1 MAEKDAVT
9 TEFPTD
15 WQHAV
20 ILVAHPDD
28 PEYGMAAAVARWTR
42 EGKRV
47 DYVLASSGE
56 AGIEGLD
63 PAECG
68 PLREDEQR
76 RAGAQVGVTDIDFL
90 GLPDSRLANDELT
103 RSLVRRELEARRP
116 DVAIVTYRGPEW
128 APGAPN
134 QSDHIEFGNACVEAI
149 AALPED
155 VRPRWVF
162 ENDPTYTHI
171 VTVSREDVE
180 AAVRSLAE
188 HERYLSVLDPSTPVA
203 EQARAVVDQSCR
215 VDDEGRTYVGFALV
229 EL

>member
-1 MAEKDAVT
+1 MASA
-9 TEFPTD
+9 EFPTD

-56 AGIEGLD
+56 AGIEGMD

-76 RAGAQVGVTDIDFL
+76 RAGAQVGVDDIVFL
-90 GLPDSRLANDELT
+90 GLPDSRLANDEQT
-103 RSLVRRELEARRP
+103 RELVRRELVARRP
-116 DVAIVTYRGPEW
+116 DVVIVTYRGAEW

-134 QSDHIEFGNACVEAI
+134 QSDHIEFGNASVEAI
-149 AALPED
+149 SSLAAEE
-155 VRPRWVF
+155 RPRWVF
-162 ENDPTYTHI
+162 ENDPTYTHV
-171 VTVSREDVE
+171 VTVSRDDVE

-188 HERYLSVLDPSTPVA
+188 HDRYLSVLDPQTTVG
-203 EQARAVVDQSCR
+203 EQARAVVDRSCR
-215 VDDEGRTYVGFALV
+215 VDDDGQTYVGFAVV
-229 EL
+229 EV